1 MKGKAK
7 QSLQKF
13 IDYPFEIGSHEPYT
27 SFNEFLADAA
37 LYNGRI
43 LKICQNNR
51 GYNQDKRTRRL
62 IRLGQ
67 EIGHLPYTYLGKG
80 NDKRSDNE
88 QTKLRLQQYLPKK
101 FAHEYSRN

>member
-1 MKGKAK
+1 MKAK
-7 QSLQKF
+7 QSLQKI
-13 IDYPFEIGSHEPYT
+13 IDYSGYT
-27 SFNEFLADAA
+27 DFKEFLDDTTI
-37 LYNGRI
+37 YVDRI
-43 LKICQNNR
+43 LKIIKNNR
-51 GYNQDKRTRRL
+51 GDIQDQRTRKL

-67 EIGHLPYTYLGKG
+67 EIGHLPYTYMGNG